1 MSGVKI
7 NKEWAERF
15 VSDHK
20 KKSRSGGS
28 EYRFVQLPKTG
39 SMKFQLLPPD
49 ENGRIGKVVG
59 NHWNMTDKDGK
70 PSKALCVEA
79 TFPDVEGIRC
89 PICEEIR
96 NGQTAGA
103 KTEDWEVSSQ
113 AYLEAVIHG
122 GGSDDNGPFKTDEVV
137 LLRVTEYSLIWVIQ
151 QLLDPDLGD
160 WLDPKN
166 SSIIKF
172 EREKADGKWE
182 RKFLRATIL
191 GDEDNE
197 LKDKLLGIHEG
208 IKLQEI
214 WKIPNDEAMDEIAG
228 MAKRVRKQIA
238 VELAQKEKIKPAVN
252 NEKAADKVGESVDKA
267 MSKARD
273 NHSKAPDGAP
283 ECFSDD
289 SIYSDLSAKCL
300 ACPFQVDCEFA
311 INKKKVGQDD
321 MPF

>member
-1 MSGVKI
+1 MTVKI

-15 VSDHK
+15 VSEHK
-20 KKSRSGGS
+20 KKNKGGGGD
-28 EYRFVQLPKTG
+28 YRFVQLPKVG

-79 TFPDVEGIRC
+79 TFPDVDGIRC

-96 NGQTAGA
+96 NGQAAGA
-103 KTEDWEVSSQ
+103 KTEDWEVSTQ
-113 AYLEAVIHG
+113 AYVEAVIH

-137 LLRVTEYSLIWVIQ
+137 LLRVTEYSLIWIIQ

-172 EREKADGKWE
+172 EREKSDGKWE

-197 LKDKLLGIHEG
+197 VKEKLLEAHQG

-214 WKIPNDEAMDEIAG
+214 WKVPADDAMDEIVA
-228 MAKRVRKQIA
+228 MSKRIRKQMS
-238 VELAQKEKIKPAVN
+238 VELAQKDKLKPAAN
-252 NEKAADKVGESVDKA
+252 AEKSADKVGESVDKA

-273 NHSKAPDGAP
+273 NHSKAPEGSP
-283 ECFSDD
+283 ECFSNET
-289 SIYSDLSAKCL
+289 IYSDLSAKCL
-300 ACPFQVDCEFA
+300 ACQFQVDCEFA
-311 INKKKVGQDD
+311 INKSKLDGDL
-321 MPF
+321 PF